1 MSSSS
6 APESELFGPRI
17 RAPAEAHCPWDVVI
31 RVSTFGNAYLLN
43 AFRAVSKSAQ
53 NEISRI
59 VDERLLPEHRRLAQS
74 LVRRTLRRSAL
85 RRASTAPDLEDGAA
99 GAAGAAD
106 DALSS
111 ALNSA
116 DFVESLRRAATMPM
130 LRSVELLGARPAIS
144 RVSLALLSLR
154 SDDAAGSPSEA
165 VGLAADGAF
174 CDLVDDCELPP
185 NQTHLVSIGDSV
197 FERNAAHYAAQQF
210 GTASLKTVKF
220 IDPWEGPTVP
230 QLTAQLEGLGGKL
243 RALCMQ
249 DKSVDMEMAFATQHA
264 LTPTLAT
271 CDPEEVARGQGY
283 VM

>member
-1 MSSSS
+1 MAFAGNRGINTPAFAPIEEPTVMERDS
-6 APESELFGPRI
+6 APVSPPSSPMMGRLTLSKI
-17 RAPAEAHCPWDVVI
+17 VLDWDDTLLPTTQLADNYADTI
-31 RVSTFGNAYLLN
+31 TGNARLP
-43 AFRAVSKSAQ
+43 REVSEQ
-53 NEISRI
+53 
-59 VDERLLPEHRRLAQS
+59 LA
-74 LVRRTLRRSAL
+74 AL
-85 RRASTAPDLEDGAA
+85 
-99 GAAGAAD
+99 
-106 DALSS
+106 
-111 ALNSA
+111 
-116 DFVESLRRAATMPM
+116 
-130 LRSVELLGARPAIS
+130 
-144 RVSLALLSLR
+144 
-154 SDDAAGSPSEA
+154 EA
-165 VGLAADGAF
+165 VAVKFLTEATALGHVTVITNARNGWVSHSGRLFIPKVLETLQSFGIEVIYARDKHGDVENADTWKMNAF